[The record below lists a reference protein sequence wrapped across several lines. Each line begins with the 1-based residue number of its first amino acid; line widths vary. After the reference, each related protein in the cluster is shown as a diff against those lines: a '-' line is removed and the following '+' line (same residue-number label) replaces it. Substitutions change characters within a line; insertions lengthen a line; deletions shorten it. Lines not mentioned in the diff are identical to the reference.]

1 MPITQEKTN
10 LTPKTLSLL
19 AVAASAVAA
28 VTSLVSLPVLA
39 ERFGL
44 TWGGKFYLLT
54 PLPYIVLAILA
65 IIFRSTVA
73 GAAIS
78 LIGALVLGAL
88 GVYGMYATTDAM
100 GIGILPFALLIGCG
114 VILLAQLVR
123 GAIMLGKQ
131 RRA

>member
-1 MPITQEKTN
+1 MN

-19 AVAASAVAA
+19 AVAVSTTAAVAA
-28 VTSLVSLPVLA
+28 LVSLPVLA
-39 ERFGL
+39 DRFSL
-44 TWGGKFYLLT
+44 TWAGDAYLLT

-65 IIFRSTVA
+65 IIFRRTVA

-78 LIGALVLGAL
+78 LIGALVLGGL
-88 GVYGMYATTDAM
+88 GVYGMYATPDAM
-100 GIGILPFALLIGCG
+100 GIGFLPFVLLIGCG

-123 GAIMLGKQ
+123 RAVMQGKH

>member
-1 MPITQEKTN
+1 MN

-19 AVAASAVAA
+19 AVAASATAA
-28 VTSLVSLPVLA
+28 VASLVSLPVLA
-39 ERFGL
+39 DKFGL
-44 TWGGKFYLLT
+44 TWADDAYLIT

-78 LIGALVLGAL
+78 LIGALVLGGL
-88 GVYGMYATTDAM
+88 GVLGMHATPDAM
-100 GIGILPFALLIGCG
+100 GIGFLPFVLLIGCG

-123 GAIMLGKQ
+123 RAIMQGKH